1 MSQKKGGMSMD
12 YEITFTLCDYH
23 IKLLERMNIG
33 ILFGTAYGEHVIPR
47 IDSKRLF
54 GNPTDW
60 KEVADILELNPEDDN
75 KYSEQQIL
83 FCKRA
88 MIELVLAMNVIFKY
102 KTFKTGTYSLN
113 KIGSSYFSYR
123 SARNYLYVEPLI
135 LWVEQESH
143 QGRIEN
149 LRMFATNINCDVDDR
164 LDVYMAFYK
173 AITFDDPIHAKS
185 RNFFWLTLLME
196 RLEDEINRL
205 RREG

>member
-1 MSQKKGGMSMD
+1 MD
-12 YEITFTLCDYH
+12 YNTTFTLCDYH

-54 GNPTDW
+54 GNPTGW
-60 KEVADILELNPEDDN
+60 EEAANILDLKPNDGDQ
-75 KYSEQQIL
+75 YSEEQIF

-102 KTFKTGTYSLN
+102 KTFKIGTYSLN
-113 KIGSSYFSYR
+113 KIESSYYSYR
-123 SARNYLYVEPLI
+123 SARNYLYVEPLV

-143 QGRIEN
+143 QRKIES
-149 LRMFATNINCDVDDR
+149 LRMFAANINCDVDDR
-164 LDVYMAFYK
+164 LEVYMTFYK
-173 AITFDDPIHAKS
+173 DISFDDPIHAKS
-185 RNFFWLTLLME
+185 RNVFWLKLLLE